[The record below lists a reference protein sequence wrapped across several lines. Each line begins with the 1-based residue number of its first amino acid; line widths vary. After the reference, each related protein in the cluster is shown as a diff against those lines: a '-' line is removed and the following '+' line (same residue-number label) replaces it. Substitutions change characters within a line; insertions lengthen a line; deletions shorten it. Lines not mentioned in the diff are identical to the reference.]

1 MENKSKRI
9 KETDITSMELVR
21 FIDYNLTDFS
31 DFREQYA
38 DSGMSED
45 EISEHILMLNKQS
58 NAMVVRVINN
68 LTNYSV
74 HGKTN

>member
-1 MENKSKRI
+1 MKI
-9 KETDITSMELVR
+9 KL
-21 FIDYNLTDFS
+21 IDYNLTDFS
-31 DFREQYA
+31 GLRDQYV

-45 EISEHILMLNKQS
+45 EISEHILKLEKQS
-58 NAMVVRVINN
+58 NAMVVRMINN

>member
-1 MENKSKRI
+1 MGEEN
-9 KETDITSMELVR
+9 L
-21 FIDYNLTDFS
+21 IDYNLTDFS

-68 LTNYSV
+68 LTNYDI
-74 HGKTN
+74 HGKTNL

>member
-1 MENKSKRI
+1 MKI
-9 KETDITSMELVR
+9 KL
-21 FIDYNLTDFS
+21 IDYNLTDFS

-45 EISEHILMLNKQS
+45 EISKHISKLEKQS
-58 NAMVVRVINN
+58 NAMIVRVINN

>member
-1 MENKSKRI
+1 MENKSRRI

>member
-45 EISEHILMLNKQS
+45 EISEHILMLNKKS

>member
-1 MENKSKRI
+1 
-9 KETDITSMELVR
+9 MELVR

>member
-1 MENKSKRI
+1 MKI
-9 KETDITSMELVR
+9 KL
-21 FIDYNLTDFS
+21 IDYNLTDFS

-58 NAMVVRVINN
+58 NAMIVRVINN

>member
-1 MENKSKRI
+1 MGDEN
-9 KETDITSMELVR
+9 L
-21 FIDYNLTDFS
+21 IDYNLTDFS

-45 EISEHILMLNKQS
+45 EISEHILMLNKKS

>member
-1 MENKSKRI
+1 MKI
-9 KETDITSMELVR
+9 KL
-21 FIDYNLTDFS
+21 IDYNLTDFS

-58 NAMVVRVINN
+58 NAIVVRVINN

>member
-1 MENKSKRI
+1 MKI
-9 KETDITSMELVR
+9 KL
-21 FIDYNLTDFS
+21 IDYNLTDFS

>member
-1 MENKSKRI
+1 MKI
-9 KETDITSMELVR
+9 KL
-21 FIDYNLTDFS
+21 IDYNLTDFS

-74 HGKTN
+74 HGKTNL